1 MSVDLAPLVSG
12 FQHVAGWYNIMDFN
26 GQCQGQ
32 IKISITPQQPVTA
45 TRGPSD
51 LSMSEV
57 VLSRNNKLSLSQKI
71 IASKILFEDKVFGL
85 VIAQQIFILRSTFTN
100 FSKVIESCN
109 FAIQLF

>member
-1 MSVDLAPLVSG
+1 MQTLVFKAWHKTTDLSKPADKTCDRVLGFVSVNLAPLVSG

-51 LSMSEV
+51 LSMTEV
-57 VLSRNNKLSLSQKI
+57 CRM
-71 IASKILFEDKVFGL
+71 
-85 VIAQQIFILRSTFTN
+85 IFVTGNIGS
-100 FSKVIESCN
+100 
-109 FAIQLF
+109 AAG